1 MLMTSRRP
9 WASFNS
15 PVLHVSKI
23 ILIRLKQKESIK
35 FALEVFIYINPSPYL
50 VYRAR
55 CEDVAKSLT
64 WEGCPDN
71 IFHLYQLFQL
81 KNYWVPPPIPPV
93 GLSLARCPQILI
105 LCSQS
110 RDFIQITGNQTICGR
125 LFSYQNGCSKKN

>member
-1 MLMTSRRP
+1 MLIPSRRP

-81 KNYWVPPPIPPV
+81 KNYWVPPPHPPGRV
-93 GLSLARCPQILI
+93 VHGEMLPNSLFFVCNHVTFYPNHGQSNNLWTIVLLSEWL
-105 LCSQS
+105 
-110 RDFIQITGNQTICGR
+110 
-125 LFSYQNGCSKKN
+125 

>member
-23 ILIRLKQKESIK
+23 ILIRLKQKESI
-35 FALEVFIYINPSPYL
+35 PSPYL

-81 KNYWVPPPIPPV
+81 KNYWVPPPPIPPV

-105 LCSQS
+105 LCLQS